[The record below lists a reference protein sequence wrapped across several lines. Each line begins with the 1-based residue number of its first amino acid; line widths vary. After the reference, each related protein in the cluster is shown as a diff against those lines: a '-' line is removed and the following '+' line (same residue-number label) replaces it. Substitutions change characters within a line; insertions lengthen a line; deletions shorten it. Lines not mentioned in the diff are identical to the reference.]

1 MKLFNRIKRP
11 TLLLMVAG
19 SIFMSF
25 DLLTHSFFELSG
37 DVRDFLKAFGA
48 SLVIAS
54 LIVQFKLES
63 KDADP
68 IK

>member
-1 MKLFNRIKRP
+1 
-11 TLLLMVAG
+11 MVAG

-48 SLVIAS
+48 SLVFAS